1 MVKVPA
7 LLSEVSIPFVP
18 PEIVLVAPNAVVE
31 EPKSPAKVIVELSSS
46 PFEIEVPRVVT
57 SVLPAALSPVPVK
70 SVMVSP
76 PTVSDPAETEPV
88 TVRFWE
94 NRPEPTTS
102 TWPQV
107 LLFQYLHCQRR

>member
-1 MVKVPA
+1 M
-7 LLSEVSIPFVP
+7 SIPFVP

-46 PFEIEVPRVVT
+46 PFEIEVPSVVT

-76 PTVSDPAETEPV
+76 PTVSDPAETEPEIVTLPALV
-88 TVRFWE
+88 TVNTSVPPNCSRVRRFE
-94 NRPEPTTS
+94 
-102 TWPQV
+102 V
-107 LLFQYLHCQRR
+107 

>member
-46 PFEIEVPRVVT
+46 R
-57 SVLPAALSPVPVK
+57 LRL
-70 SVMVSP
+70 
-76 PTVSDPAETEPV
+76 
-88 TVRFWE
+88 RYQGW
-94 NRPEPTTS
+94 
-102 TWPQV
+102 
-107 LLFQYLHCQRR
+107 